1 MNFNPVGRRFFS
13 GDSGKAASAYGLPGR
28 GSLAVFSCLA
38 VLLVLLAGCAPHTM
52 PPITSETTQNFHS
65 GKIVWH
71 DLLTPDVE
79 AAKRFY
85 GALFGWSFEDQQG
98 YTLAFKDGK
107 AIAGIVG
114 IDPKDQNK
122 KIASWIIYLSVP
134 NVDQAAGLVREA
146 GGEVVQGPEEMV
158 GRGRYALVKD
168 PQGAALILLRSS
180 SGDPADVAA
189 PGLDTWLWNE
199 LWSKDARKSLA
210 FYQKLAGYTASP
222 VYEAS
227 GDGDGY
233 WIMLKQGKW
242 RTGIASHPFI
252 EVPSQWVP
260 VIKVRD
266 LKETMVLVKQNGGRM
281 LLEPGHALCR
291 GTVAPVEDPS
301 GAVFMV
307 ETWSAPSKG
316 KEG

>member
-1 MNFNPVGRRFFS
+1 MSFYPMGRQLV
-13 GDSGKAASAYGLPGR
+13 A
-28 GSLAVFSCLA
+28 
-38 VLLVLLAGCAPHTM
+38 LLTFLLMLLALLTGCAPHTM
-52 PPITSETTQNFHS
+52 PPITSETTQNLHS

-85 GALFGWSFEDQQG
+85 GALFGWSFKDQQG
-98 YTLAFKDGK
+98 YTVAYKDGK
-107 AIAGIVG
+107 AIAGIVK
-114 IDPKDQNK
+114 IDPKDQNQ
-122 KIASWIIYLSVP
+122 KIASWMIYLSVP
-134 NVDQAAGLVREA
+134 NVDQAAEVVREA
-146 GGEVVQGPEEMV
+146 GGQVVQGPKEMV

-180 SGDPADVAA
+180 SGDPADLAA
-189 PGLDTWLWNE
+189 PTVDTWLWNE
-199 LWSKDARKSLA
+199 LWTKDARKSLA

-222 VYEAS
+222 VYE
-227 GDGDGY
+227 DNGDGY
-233 WIMLKQGKW
+233 WILLKRGKW

-252 EVPSQWVP
+252 KVPTQWVP
-260 VIKVRD
+260 VIKVQD
-266 LKETMVLVKQNGGRM
+266 LKKTTALVKQNGGRM
-281 LLEPGHALCR
+281 LLEPGHELCR

-307 ETWSAPSKG
+307 ETWSARSKG